1 MKILSSAIPGPNLLP
16 EHAVILDIVSHGR
29 YWRSSPLVSVSVIS
43 QGAGGPQETTWLS
56 EKESDEYDILE
67 ALGKYLPGHDTVIT
81 FNGQSYDIPFLRK
94 KLSAYGLPDP
104 LAGMKPRDLFREY
117 RPLKTVLGLP
127 SGRLVDYDEYI
138 RMHTEPGTGFST
150 ENEGLPDIS
159 SDRTRSSFA
168 DSIAAVQPSGEDLST
183 ADAVR
188 TLRILGFDA
197 VLELLHGSFDS
208 VQAEALEDL
217 VMFRIRTLRSIP
229 CRISFHDGPFHL
241 TASGRTAALSSR
253 IEDGRIRFYHSDINN
268 YIYLPHEGYAVYKT
282 MAEFVDKSHRK
293 KATRETCY
301 TYAVPG
307 SALLENPEQVAAY
320 VKASL
325 IYLGGRQ

>member
-1 MKILSSAIPGPNLLP
+1 M
-16 EHAVILDIVSHGR
+16 
-29 YWRSSPLVSVSVIS
+29 SVIS
-43 QGAGGPQETTWLS
+43 QGAGEPRETTWLS

-81 FNGQSYDIPFLRK
+81 FNGQSYDVPFLGK
-94 KLSAYGLPDP
+94 KFSAYGLSDP

-127 SGRLVDYDEYI
+127 SGKLVDYDEYI
-138 RMHTEPGTGFST
+138 RMHTEPGSGSSI
-150 ENEGLPDIS
+150 ENEWLPDIS
-159 SDRTRSSFA
+159 
-168 DSIAAVQPSGEDLST
+168 SGEDLST

-217 VMFRIRTLRSIP
+217 VMFRIRTLRSMP

>member
-1 MKILSSAIPGPNLLP
+1 MKILSSTIPGPNLLP
-16 EHAVILDIVSHGR
+16 EHAVILDIASHGR

-43 QGAGGPQETTWLS
+43 QEAGEPRETTWLS
-56 EKESDEYDILE
+56 EKEPDEYDILE

-81 FNGQSYDIPFLRK
+81 FNGQSYDIPFLK
-94 KLSAYGLPDP
+94 KKFSAYGLSDP
-104 LAGMKPRDLFREY
+104 LAGIRQRDLFREY
-117 RPLKTVLGLP
+117 RPLKAVLGLP
-127 SGRLVDYDEYI
+127 SGKLVDYDEYI
-138 RMHTEPGTGFST
+138 RMHTEPGAGSST
-150 ENEGLPDIS
+150 ENERLPDIS
-159 SDRTRSSFA
+159 S
-168 DSIAAVQPSGEDLST
+168 GKDLST

-188 TLRILGFDA
+188 TLLILGFDA

-217 VMFRIRTLRSIP
+217 VMFRIRTLRIMP

-253 IEDGRIRFYHSDINN
+253 IEDGRIRFYHSDIKN
-268 YIYLPHEGYAVYKT
+268 YIYLPHEGYAVYRT

-307 SALLENPEQVAAY
+307 SAFLENPEQVSTY